1 MSQGESATPLGKV
14 RGLGSAR
21 EGGHHWLE
29 ERFTSIAL
37 LLLSFWL
44 LFSLFLLPDL
54 SLVIIKEWLGS
65 AWGAIPMALLVITV
79 MLPFA
84 SHAQEKVEM
93 ADVMRSNGKIY
104 VIVGIILIVL
114 IGLFVYLFS
123 VDRKVARL
131 EKKLENPGKPR

>member
-65 AWGAIPMALLVITV
+65 AWGAIPMALLVITAFKHG
-79 MLPFA
+79 LDGL
-84 SHAQEKVEM
+84 KV
-93 ADVMRSNGKIY
+93 AVDDY
-104 VIVGIILIVL
+104 VHDEGTR
-114 IGLFVYLFS
+114 IGLHYFLTMAAIAGASIALFALAKI
-123 VDRKVARL
+123 VFGAAA
-131 EKKLENPGKPR
+131 